1 MVRGMKP
8 TTNIAVRAARQA
20 GSIIMRYYDRL
31 DSLKVQEKNKN
42 DYVSEVDRGAEE
54 AIISTIHQAYPDH
67 AILAEETGDHK
78 GNDFQW
84 VIDPL
89 DGTTNYLHGFPQFS
103 ISIALKHRG
112 VLESAVVYDPLKN
125 ELFTA
130 DKGNGAYL
138 NERRIRINNQRT
150 LSGALIGTGIPF
162 RDRRFIDNY
171 LGMLKDMTQDTAGIR
186 RPGSAALDFAWLAAG
201 RIDGFWELGLS
212 QWDFAAGALLV
223 KEAGGTV
230 TDLSG
235 GDKYLETGNVVA
247 ANVHLQ
253 TEMLNLIKPH
263 LSDQLKA

>member
-1 MVRGMKP
+1 MKP

-20 GSIIMRYYDRL
+20 GSILMRYFDHL
-31 DSLKVQEKNKN
+31 ESLKVQEKNKN
-42 DYVSEVDRGAEE
+42 DYVSEVDRAAEQ

-67 AILAEETGDHK
+67 AILAEESGDHD

-130 DKGNGAYL
+130 DKGNGAFL
-138 NERRIRINNQRT
+138 NERRIRVNNQKSLT
-150 LSGALIGTGIPF
+150 GALIGTGIPF
-162 RDRRFIDNY
+162 RDRRFIDQY
-171 LGMLKDMTQDTAGIR
+171 LGMLKDMTKDTAGIR

-247 ANVHLQ
+247 ASVNLQ
-253 TEMLNLIKPH
+253 REMLNLIKPH
-263 LSDQLKA
+263 LSEQLKA